1 MTLVKNTVVALIIVI
16 TTSAGAV
23 AGYFIGM
30 KQENRRLNELLRDT
44 HTQLSGVIQ
53 DDATAG
59 SDAIRYRQQGADGD
73 IGVGGGKSLE
83 VLLTMREKELYRR
96 KLWQISKPSTIWIGR
111 NGNNF
116 FLI

>member
-59 SDAIRYRQQGADGD
+59 SDAIRYRQQGADG
-73 IGVGGGKSLE
+73 
-83 VLLTMREKELYRR
+83 LLTAF
-96 KLWQISKPSTIWIGR
+96 GR
-111 NGNNF
+111 NQGGNAAAASQQK
-116 FLI
+116 ISPQP

>member
-44 HTQLSGVIQ
+44 HAQLSGVIQ

-59 SDAIRYRQQGADGD
+59 SDAIRYRQQGADG
-73 IGVGGGKSLE
+73 
-83 VLLTMREKELYRR
+83 LLTAF
-96 KLWQISKPSTIWIGR
+96 GR
-111 NGNNF
+111 NQGGNAAAAGQQK
-116 FLI
+116 ISPQP

>member
-44 HTQLSGVIQ
+44 HAQLSGVIQ

-59 SDAIRYRQQGADGD
+59 SDAIRYRQQGADG
-73 IGVGGGKSLE
+73 
-83 VLLTMREKELYRR
+83 LLTAFGRNQGGNATAAGQQ
-96 KLWQISKPSTIWIGR
+96 QISPQP
-111 NGNNF
+111 
-116 FLI
+116 